1 MLRIGLPR
9 SVAVWLLLVA
19 CLPLQAQ
26 TSAPVIPTPTELGER
41 RPSVTTDPTRLPD
54 VRAPAPNRLG
64 APDEDIRFDV
74 RGFALDPSAPDA
86 LKSALPALVAPYLGK
101 DKGFADLSNAARE
114 VTRYLQSE
122 LGYYLGFAYIP
133 EQELQQGVIRI
144 AVLEGRLDAVELVE
158 PWPAD
163 IPVRKELVQR
173 YLAQLKPGAVLLV
186 RDVER
191 VVFLVNDLRGMSAE
205 FEVQPGSTPG
215 TARLVVRAKADK
227 LLTYGG
233 ELDNANARVLGTER
247 VTANVV
253 RNSPFGMGDSLTANL
268 VGSKGLVF
276 GLANYTAPVG
286 DQGVRLGLSVSALK
300 YTVDKVAFPQGLEG
314 TASTVSAFGLYPY
327 ARSRNLNL
335 FLLGTLDA
343 KAYSDFD
350 GATKNPKRVT
360 SGSLGLTG
368 DLRDSLFGGGINSI
382 DVQLGFGRVAFDT
395 RPVADPPDGNFSKIS
410 LRAVRLQSLIPGL
423 LQGYGVLRFQK
434 AFNNLDV
441 TEQFRAGGPD
451 GVRAFPPG
459 EGSGDNGA
467 LASLE
472 LRLIAPANLL
482 SAVGGSAF
490 FSAFVDM
497 AHVERRNDPANL
509 NATVSNKVNYGGAGL
524 GFVWTG
530 PDGWEARASVAHPFQ
545 GEASNEVDRGT
556 RFYVTVKKQF

>member
-9 SVAVWLLLVA
+9 SVAVWSLLVA
-19 CLPLQAQ
+19 CAPLQAQ
-26 TSAPVIPTPTELGER
+26 TTPPVIPTPSELGDR
-41 RPSVTTDPTRLPD
+41 RPSVTTDLTRLPD
-54 VRAPAPNRLG
+54 VRSPAPNRLG

-74 RGFALDPSAPDA
+74 KGFTLDAAAPDA
-86 LKSALPALVAPYLGK
+86 LKAALPALVAAYLGK

-163 IPVRKELVQR
+163 MPVRKQLVQR

-215 TARLVVRAKADK
+215 TARLVVRPKAEK

-233 ELDNANARVLGTER
+233 ELDNVNARVLGTLR
-247 VTANVV
+247 ATANVA
-253 RNSPFGMGDSLTANL
+253 RNSPFGIGDSLTANL

-314 TASTVSAFGLYPY
+314 TASAVSAFGLYPY
-327 ARSRNLNL
+327 VRSRNLNL
-335 FLLGTLDA
+335 FLLATLDA

-368 DLRDSLFGGGINSI
+368 DLRDSLFGGGINSV
-382 DVQLGFGRVAFDT
+382 DVQLGSGRVTFNT
-395 RPVADPPDGNFSKIS
+395 PPVADPPDANFSKIS

-423 LQGYGVLRFQK
+423 LQGYGVLRLQK
-434 AFNNLDV
+434 SFNNLDV

-497 AHVERRNDPANL
+497 AHIQRRNDPANL
-509 NATVSNKVNYGGAGL
+509 NATVSNKVTYGGAGL
-524 GFVWTG
+524 GFVWAG
-530 PDGWEARASVAHPFQ
+530 PDGWEARASAAHPFQ
-545 GEASNEVDRGT
+545 GEASNDVDRGT